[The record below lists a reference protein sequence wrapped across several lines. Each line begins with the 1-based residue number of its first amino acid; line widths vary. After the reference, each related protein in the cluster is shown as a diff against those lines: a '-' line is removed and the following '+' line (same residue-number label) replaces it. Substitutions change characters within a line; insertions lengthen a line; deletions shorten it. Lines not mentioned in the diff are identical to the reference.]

1 MIESKYIY
9 GIIAAPE
16 ERLFNSYRRNICEG
30 VYTIPYQDISAI
42 ISDSQFVDYTNLPKH
57 QIARYLLSHQQ
68 VIEKIMDSYTI
79 IPMKLGTYAFNIK
92 EVEEILNRGYQ
103 TLKDMLMKINNKIEM
118 DVVATWNDLNSV
130 IKEIGKGQEI
140 KELKEKLISKSEG
153 VSLEDQIK
161 IGGFIKNILDKN
173 REKLA
178 SEIGDILGKASIG
191 SRVHGL
197 IDDRMIFNAAFLIDK
212 DKKAEFEGRLD
223 DLNELYDKKIDFR
236 CVGPLPTY
244 SFYTVEVKKISFED
258 IEWARG
264 KLRLNN
270 MATKDEIIKAYRNK
284 ANLHHPDKNAGSMD
298 AERQFNEI
306 SRAYKILLECSDG
319 DADLFNEANRRHN
332 DSKAD
337 ENNLGEFSSE
347 NHLGQNAIIVK
358 IKEQHMRQVENP

>member
-1 MIESKYIY
+1 M
-9 GIIAAPE
+9 
-16 ERLFNSYRRNICEG
+16 
-30 VYTIPYQDISAI
+30 
-42 ISDSQFVDYTNLPKH
+42 
-57 QIARYLLSHQQ
+57 
-68 VIEKIMDSYTI
+68 
-79 IPMKLGTYAFNIK
+79 
-92 EVEEILNRGYQ
+92 
-103 TLKDMLMKINNKIEM
+103 
-118 DVVATWNDLNSV
+118 
-130 IKEIGKGQEI
+130 
-140 KELKEKLISKSEG
+140 
-153 VSLEDQIK
+153 
-161 IGGFIKNILDKN
+161 
-173 REKLA
+173 
-178 SEIGDILGKASIG
+178 
-191 SRVHGL
+191 
-197 IDDRMIFNAAFLIDK
+197 
-212 DKKAEFEGRLD
+212 
-223 DLNELYDKKIDFR
+223 
-236 CVGPLPTY
+236 PTY